1 MNLYVYE
8 GPVML
13 FDKCVAHRWESSTY
27 AVSEKKAR
35 SNLAYQYK
43 KQNNLAANTKINLP
57 GSIAVFVEDVAS

>member
-1 MNLYVYE
+1 MNLYSYE
-8 GPVML
+8 GPVMV
-13 FDKCVAHRWESSTY
+13 FDRCVAHRWESSTY

-57 GSIAVFVEDVAS
+57 GVVVLINEDMAC